1 MDKILYVIA
10 LIVCVV
16 YFWHQADQYEP
27 QFEIYNELKE
37 SSLKFVPSTQNI
49 LREKLKDLKQDSE
62 FYSSDPRSQKRYY
75 IDYFNRFYGFSNDFL
90 KVDLERTL
98 ELAEREKFNEG
109 YYKGIRLGFYF
120 FAGLLGFMLVVFFCV
135 SILREKEAKK
145 LIMTNDQIISQ
156 ANQVVKGHLLELESF
171 VKKALRDKN
180 LITEL
185 TADLK
190 SVVHKSVCDSM
201 DELSKIRTDSQA
213 LRDDMRKLFEGLIS
227 ELLHKVQSK
236 IDRTTSNVASETREI
251 IKEQKEITAIL
262 NKHIPIMIEILQKK
276 RQIHEKRHSQNK
288 SESKKPNERK

>member
-1 MDKILYVIA
+1 MDKILYTIA
-10 LIVCVV
+10 LIVCGV
-16 YFWHQADQYEP
+16 YFWHQSEQYEP

-120 FAGLLGFMLVVFFCV
+120 FAGLFCFMLVVSFCV
-135 SILREKEAKK
+135 LILREKEAKK
-145 LIMTNDQIISQ
+145 LIKTNNQIISDSS
-156 ANQVVKGHLLELESF
+156 QVVEGYLLKLQAF
-171 VKKALRDKN
+171 VNQAQKDKL
-180 LITEL
+180 LISEL
-185 TADLK
+185 TTDLK
-190 SVVHKSVCDSM
+190 DIVHKTAYDSM
-201 DELSKIRTDSQA
+201 VELNSIRTDSQA
-213 LRDDMRKLFEGLIS
+213 LRDDMRKLFEGLIN

-236 IDRTTSNVASETREI
+236 IDHTTSNVASEIREI

-262 NKHIPIMIEILQKK
+262 NENISIMIEILQKK